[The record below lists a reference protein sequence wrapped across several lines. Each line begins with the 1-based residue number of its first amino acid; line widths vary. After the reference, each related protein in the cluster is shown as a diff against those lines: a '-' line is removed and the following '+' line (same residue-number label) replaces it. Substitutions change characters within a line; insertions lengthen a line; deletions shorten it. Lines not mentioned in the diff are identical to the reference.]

1 MRRIS
6 SPIAFLLLLV
16 LPLQMQMGCTT
27 TRITQLNS
35 PQKYPSTLQKG
46 QKVYVYYMD
55 KNEKVQRLK
64 GSIKEVTEEAVVITH
79 RQSRT
84 TIERTKETTINRTK
98 IPYQQ
103 IHKIE
108 IVDSS
113 INVQKTVLGGVALV
127 TCSVLLAYG
136 MLWGALSLWNDF

>member
-27 TRITQLNS
+27 TRVTQLNS

-46 QKVYVYYMD
+46 QKVRVHYMD
-55 KNEKVQRLK
+55 QNGKEQRLK

-79 RQSRT
+79 RLSKT
-84 TIERTKETTINRTK
+84 TIKHTK
-98 IPYQQ
+98 ILYQQ
-103 IHKIE
+103 IHLIE
-108 IVDSS
+108 IADRNL
-113 INVQKTVLGGVALV
+113 NVQKTILIVGLGGVVVLALLV
-127 TCSVLLAYG
+127 T
-136 MLWGALSLWNDF
+136 ALPIYPLEF